1 MNADGSTVD
10 LASVGGSAGITLTFK
25 KDSNKEISLY
35 LTTDTDSP
43 STLIYSV
50 DSTYNG
56 KCTWYIDG
64 NPQGSLNDRNELV
77 ANSSNTFTLNTNTD
91 GYKSGM
97 HTLMVMVTESKK
109 SYSKTVQFKVVTN

>member
-25 KDSNKEISLY
+25 KESNKEITLN
-35 LTTDTDSP
+35 LTTDTDNP

-50 DSTYNG
+50 DSSYNG
-56 KCTWYIDG
+56 KCTWVID
-64 NPQGSLNDRNELV
+64 NTVQGSYDDNNNLV
-77 ANSSNTFTLNTNTD
+77 ANSSNTFTLNTSTD
-91 GYKSGM
+91 GYKSGV
-97 HTLMVMVTESKK
+97 HTLMVMVTDSKK